1 MPLSKAVFEGRFG
14 RPVRRPVP
22 MLNEGAHLLVLPVA
36 NRKLRTIRLQHGG
49 CPECNGLGVV
59 FAPGGDGK
67 PDMVQC
73 PECKGYNSF
82 WDSYEVRLQFL
93 KEHVKG
99 AEGVKLFEDGKPVA
113 EAPFDDTLLETI
125 AEMDREFTAVLMT
138 CVSAAL
144 EIEASEGKG

>member
-1 MPLSKAVFEGRFG
+1 
-14 RPVRRPVP
+14 
-22 MLNEGAHLLVLPVA
+22 
-36 NRKLRTIRLQHGG
+36 
-49 CPECNGLGVV
+49 
-59 FAPGGDGK
+59 
-67 PDMVQC
+67 
-73 PECKGYNSF
+73 
-82 WDSYEVRLQFL
+82 
-93 KEHVKG
+93 VKG